1 MLVCNA
7 ASVYF
12 LVMSKKSS
20 TFATDFK
27 TKFAYENSITKFTNS
42 DAILPFLLP
51 EHCAHIYCLFK
62 ICF

>member
-27 TKFAYENSITKFTNS
+27 TKLAYENSITKSTHS
-42 DAILPFLLP
+42 DGIILFWVS
-51 EHCAHIYCLFK
+51 EYCAHVYGMLS
-62 ICF
+62 

>member
-27 TKFAYENSITKFTNS
+27 TKFAYENSFTKSTNS
-42 DAILPFLLP
+42 DAIVPFLVR
-51 EHCAHIYCLFK
+51 EYSAHV
-62 ICF
+62 